1 MRIYR
6 LAVEMTGFIDNQ
18 RKTGQKIG
26 FVPTMG
32 ALHQGHIS
40 LISQSK
46 KENDL
51 SICSIFVNP
60 AQFNNPADFQKYPIT
75 IENDINLLE
84 LAGCDV
90 LFLPSIEEIYPS
102 EFKKEQYDLGYLET
116 ILEGK
121 YRPGHFQ
128 GVCQVVDRLLSIIDC
143 NTLYLGRKDYQQCR
157 VIEKLLQFKKYNIT
171 LNICETIREID
182 GLAMSSRNVRLSTSE
197 RTQAAAIYEAFLYIQ
212 KNIKIVPLSDIKQA
226 AESLLTSKGFKV
238 DYIEIANDKLMPL
251 DTWDGKSAIVALIAA
266 YLNEVRLI
274 DNMVIA

>member
-40 LISQSK
+40 LIRQSK

-102 EFKKEQYDLGYLET
+102 QFKKEQYDLGYLET

-157 VIEKLLQFKKYNIT
+157 VIEKLLQLKKYNIT
-171 LNICETIREID
+171 LHICETIREID

-274 DNMVIA
+274 DNMMIA

>member
-46 KENDL
+46 IENDL

-102 EFKKEQYDLGYLET
+102 QFKKEQYDLGYLET

-157 VIEKLLQFKKYNIT
+157 VIEKLLQLKKYNIT
-171 LNICETIREID
+171 LHICETIREID

-274 DNMVIA
+274 DNMMIA

>member
-40 LISQSK
+40 LIRQSK

-102 EFKKEQYDLGYLET
+102 QFKKEQYDLGYLET

-157 VIEKLLQFKKYNIT
+157 VIEKLLQLKKYNIT
-171 LNICETIREID
+171 LHICETIREID

-212 KNIKIVPLSDIKQA
+212 KNIKTVPLSDIKQA

-274 DNMVIA
+274 DNMMIA